1 MTRSTATAG
10 PDTRHAQDPRV
21 DAVMRRD
28 SRANGQFVY
37 AVKTTG
43 IYCQPGCP
51 SRRPLL
57 RNLLIF
63 DEAGAAESA
72 GFRACRRCRPNTV
85 EPDTGL
91 AIVQAACRRIERS
104 ETTVSLQVLATAAGM
119 SRHAFHRLFQKR
131 LGLTPRQ
138 YAQAMRERRLRAS
151 LAAGSSA
158 TDAIVE
164 AGYSSSSRF
173 YESSRQVLGMNPTT
187 YREGGK
193 DMNIQFAVGETSLG
207 SVLVAATAD
216 GVCAILMDDDPQA
229 LVDDL
234 QQRFPGANLRGGDAA
249 FDEHVARVISVI
261 DQPQASVE
269 LPLDIRGTA
278 FQKRVWQALCR
289 IPPGRTVTYAE
300 LARQIGQPT
309 AARAVASACAANKLG
324 VVIPCHRVV
333 RANGGL
339 SGYRWGVERK
349 RELLRREAA
358 ALDDSP

>member
-1 MTRSTATAG
+1 MTELN
-10 PDTRHAQDPRV
+10 Q
-21 DAVMRRD
+21 
-28 SRANGQFVY
+28 
-37 AVKTTG
+37 
-43 IYCQPGCP
+43 
-51 SRRPLL
+51 
-57 RNLLIF
+57 
-63 DEAGAAESA
+63 
-72 GFRACRRCRPNTV
+72 
-85 EPDTGL
+85 
-91 AIVQAACRRIERS
+91 
-104 ETTVSLQVLATAAGM
+104 
-119 SRHAFHRLFQKR
+119 
-131 LGLTPRQ
+131 TP
-138 YAQAMRERRLRAS
+138 
-151 LAAGSSA
+151 
-158 TDAIVE
+158 
-164 AGYSSSSRF
+164 
-173 YESSRQVLGMNPTT
+173 
-187 YREGGK
+187 
-193 DMNIQFAVGETSLG
+193 
-207 SVLVAATAD
+207 
-216 GVCAILMDDDPQA
+216 DDDPQA

-278 FQKRVWQALCR
+278 FQKRVWQALCK